1 MKKSNLKSLFVIF
14 LLLTLTFTLT
24 ACDSGGSN
32 PTNQDETMA
41 EVTSSGDLQ
50 KTLDDKSVNKI
61 ILTDDITGDIYF
73 TKNVRDL
80 DIVSKSEAGYQIDG
94 DLVVG
99 NGEETIDVAI
109 SNIDITGDNKLI
121 VNVNQGDMEVID
133 SNIDNIT
140 INSVGS
146 NSFKLRNSRVTKM
159 RNNASEARIVLD
171 NDSEVDTAQ
180 FNAPSKVEGGRK
192 IKKAEIAETFKDKV
206 DFGEENDKPDEIDDT
221 LPEWVELTIAGG
233 ATGAEMETTY
243 AAAKMYMKENP
254 EVTVNVV
261 GAPDLSNNRLGYYL
275 DKLNKRSSEI
285 DLYQIDIVWPGEL
298 EGHFL
303 DLNEYGASNVAAD
316 HFEQIIDNNTVG
328 NKLVALPWFTDVG
341 LLYYR
346 TDLLEKYDRQVP
358 TTWDELEETAKYI
371 MEKERA
377 AGNEDFYGYV
387 WQGDAYEGLTCDAL
401 EWIYSNDGGKIID
414 DNGQVTIN
422 NQKAIEIIDQA
433 AGWVGDISPNEVLN
447 MGEEDARE
455 MWENGNALFMR
466 NWPYAYS
473 LGNQSGKETA
483 GNFSV
488 APLPTGD
495 SGKPAGTLGGW
506 NLAVSKYSDHPE
518 AAAKLA
524 MFMAGEK
531 VQKMRALEAGL
542 NPTIESLY
550 NDPEVTENKLLYS
563 EIEKALTNSVARPS
577 TETGQNY
584 SEVSRL
590 FFQAVHSVLSGEV
603 NASTTLNDLEVDLQN
618 LLN

>member
-1 MKKSNLKSLFVIF
+1 MKKSNFKTIFVVL

-32 PTNQDETMA
+32 PVNQDETMA
-41 EVTSSGDLQ
+41 EVASSGALQ

-80 DIVSKSEAGYQIDG
+80 DIVSKSEGGYQIDG

-121 VNVNQGDMEVID
+121 VNLNRGDMEVIN
-133 SNIDNIT
+133 STIDDII

-146 NSFKLRNSRVTKM
+146 NSFNLRKSRVKKM
-159 RNNASEARIVLD
+159 RNNADDARIVLD
-171 NDSEVDTAQ
+171 DDSEVDTAQ
-180 FNAPSKVEGGRK
+180 FNAPSKIEGGKK
-192 IKKAEIAETFKDKV
+192 IKKAEIAEKYKENV
-206 DFGEENDKPDEIDDT
+206 DFGDKNDEPEEIDDT

-233 ATGAEMETTY
+233 TVGREMETTY
-243 AAAKMYMKENP
+243 AAAKMYMQRNP

-261 GAPDLSNNRLGYYL
+261 GVPDLANDRFGYYL
-275 DKLNKRSSEI
+275 DKLNRKSSEI
-285 DLYQIDIVWPGEL
+285 DLYQIDIVWAGEL
-298 EGHFL
+298 EEHFL
-303 DLNEYGASNVAAD
+303 DLNSYGASNVAAD
-316 HFEQIIDNNTVG
+316 HFDEIIASNSVG
-328 NKLVALPWFTDVG
+328 DKLVALPWFTDVG

-346 TDLLEKYDRQVP
+346 TDLLEKYDCQVP
-358 TTWDELEETAKYI
+358 KTWDELEATASDI

-387 WQGDAYEGLTCDAL
+387 WQGNAYEGLTCDAL
-401 EWIYSNDGGKIID
+401 EWIYSNGGGKIID
-414 DNGQVTIN
+414 DSGQVTIN
-422 NQKAIEIIDQA
+422 NQKAVEIINQA

-488 APLPTGD
+488 APLPAGD
-495 SGKPAGTLGGW
+495 SGISTGTLGGW

-518 AAAKLA
+518 AAAELA
-524 MFMAGEK
+524 MFMAGEE

-542 NPTIESLY
+542 NPTIKSLY
-550 NDPEVTENKLLYS
+550 SDPEVTENKLLYR

-577 TETGQNY
+577 TETAQNY
-584 SEVSRL
+584 SKVSKL
-590 FFQAVHSVLSGEV
+590 FYQAVHSVLSGEV
-603 NASTTLNDLEVDLQN
+603 NASTALRDLEIDLQN
-618 LLN
+618 LFN